1 MNWFVI
7 VVGFRWAASCD
18 GYYENIVDCYFGVLL
33 FSVQNF
39 FDLSCVQAMAFLAGF
54 MTQSLKTTFG
64 IYGVG
69 VVMLSLV
76 SWRSVLPTLLLLI
89 WYIQIILPP
98 WPMFNKHPVKW
109 IENVKSEESKK
120 SS

>member
-76 SWRSVLPTLLLLI
+76 SWRSVHLLCSLDMNAHMVHTDYTASLADV
-89 WYIQIILPP
+89 Q
-98 WPMFNKHPVKW
+98 
-109 IENVKSEESKK
+109 
-120 SS
+120 